1 MTKVKL
7 FSDVTYFGSSNNQN
21 GLERLEDNINSWLKE
36 HSLVK
41 IMDIK
46 LSSYTNTDGD
56 SDGFSSSD
64 NLTVMVIYETEG

>member
-21 GLERLEDNINSWLKE
+21 GLERLEDNINSWLKDYPF
-36 HSLVK
+36 VK
-41 IMDIK
+41 IIDIK
-46 LSSYTNTDGD
+46 LSSYANTDGD
-56 SDGFSSSD
+56 SDSFCSND